1 MSDVEIFWVRNDLR
15 LSDQPALTAAAD
27 AGRTVVPVFI
37 WSPDEDGDWP
47 AGGARKWWLHHSLT
61 AFAESL
67 QDRGCTLIIR
77 RGLAW
82 EVLNELVEETSAKR
96 VSFNAHYE
104 PAIRKRDRAVKKS
117 LEEAGVEVKTFNPS
131 LLHHPDAVKTGT
143 GGPYK
148 VFSPFWKSLRRTVE
162 IPEPL
167 GVAKFVPH
175 DASLES
181 VSIEDLKLLPQIP
194 WDEGFAKAW
203 APGEQSAQG
212 RLGAFL
218 KNGVADYKEMRNR
231 PDVDGTSR
239 FSPYMH
245 HGELSPRTIY
255 HAVENYVADH
265 PKARKGADVFL
276 AEIGWRD
283 FAHHVLYHFPETA
296 EEPLQQKF
304 QKMPWKFDEDGLKAW
319 QRGNTG
325 YPIVDAGM
333 RQLWAT
339 GWMHNRVRMIVGS
352 FLTKDQLMSW
362 QHGAD
367 WFWDTL
373 VDADLASNTL
383 GWQWVGGC
391 GADAAPY
398 FRVFN
403 PMTQG
408 EKFDPNGEY
417 IREWV
422 PEIAE
427 LPNKYLNRP
436 WEAPDDVL
444 DKAGVTLGETYP
456 EPIVDHSVAREAALE
471 ALQATKDA

>member
-27 AGRTVVPVFI
+27 AGRAVVPVFI
-37 WSPDEDGDWP
+37 WSPDEEGDWP

-77 RGLAW
+77 RGLAG
-82 EVLNELVEETSAKR
+82 EILSELVEETSAKR

-148 VFSPFWKSLRRTVE
+148 VFSPFWKSLQRTVK

-167 GVAKFVPH
+167 GVAKFEPYEETL
-175 DASLES
+175 DSD
-181 VSIEDLKLLPQIP
+181 SIDDLKLLPKIP

-265 PKARKGADVFL
+265 PEARKGADVFL